1 MLKKS
6 SKNSYE
12 QYAIRRLAQEK
23 TLELITE
30 LQRIAL
36 GRITFESNLEELAES
51 IQDLLKLLKRRK
63 IEADSVSEQLSD
75 ILRVITLPPSNSD
88 IIKAIDTLLQ
98 RGWGRPSAETVDYS
112 MFIDMDPTEA
122 QKHVQ
127 ASLIARALQGDVA
140 AQQAYLRL
148 PSQIEVLGLGDEDL
162 DATRLNEE
170 DMAIFM
176 SLVEK
181 MRTAPLPPAPPL
193 SSTIKREAKR

>member
-98 RGWGRPSAETVDYS
+98 RGWGRPSQETVDYS

-170 DMAIFM
+170 DMATFM
-176 SLVEK
+176 GLVEK
-181 MRTAPLPPAPPL
+181 MRNP
-193 SSTIKREAKR
+193 KK